1 MRKLKIPLLL
11 TAALA
16 GIWILATVVENI
28 RGKAA
33 WDAFRTEWEAR
44 GEVFDYRALVPEP
57 IPSEKNFAHTPLLK
71 PHNDYLAARD
81 AGRRPEALRIVLA
94 VNIEWDED
102 MLLDPWGNWES
113 GHHLNLSVFQK
124 SFREGT
130 SWPHPEKAGKPA
142 EDVLQALTVFD
153 DEFAE
158 LSNAAIA
165 RPRCRFDR
173 DYEKLLDVKAEPD
186 GLTEM
191 SFDHV
196 RYLRR
201 ATECYTLRAV
211 ARLAAGDAEGAFA
224 DVKMGLFITDCFAA
238 EPTMISQLVRMGGML
253 NGPLQVVW
261 EGLAGAKWN
270 DQQLASLE
278 KRLGEINLLES
289 YHWGMEDERNRGNY
303 FIERLRNGAATDLDG
318 NGIIDGK
325 DVFWPWW
332 YPSGWLYQNQLRLNQ
347 IHLNFSRRIV
357 DLEAHL
363 VKPGVAAEHKQYF
376 EENKGDRYNLVANL
390 TYIPINIANNFGRG
404 QTCLDQARI
413 ACMLERYKIQKGK
426 YPASLSEL
434 GAALPT
440 DPFSGKAYLYSLDP
454 ETVPGKRYRLRGVG
468 PDQKDDRKKPIPA
481 EPDDLLWRY
490 LPDPAIPDTSKP
502 VEK

>member
-102 MLLDPWGNWES
+102 MLLNPWGNWES

-124 SFREGT
+124 SFREET

-158 LSNAAIA
+158 LSNAAIE

-173 DYEKLLDVKAEPD
+173 NYEELLDVKDEHN

-191 SFDHV
+191 LFTHFRV
-196 RYLRR
+196 IRA
-201 ATECYTLRAV
+201 ATECYTLRAA
-211 ARLAAGDAEGAFA
+211 ARLAAGNTEGAFA
-224 DVKMGLFITDCFAA
+224 DVKMSLFVIDCLAA
-238 EPTMISQLVRMGGML
+238 EPSMISQLARMGGIL
-253 NGPLQVVW
+253 SHPLQVVW

-289 YHWGMEDERNRGNY
+289 YHWGMQEERNRGNY

-325 DVFWPWW
+325 DDFWPWW

-347 IHLNFSRRIV
+347 IHLNFSRRII
-357 DLEAHL
+357 DSRAHL

-376 EENKGDRYNLVANL
+376 EANKDGRYNLVANL
-390 TYIPINIANNFGRG
+390 LSLPIGIANNFGRG

-413 ACMLERYKIQKGK
+413 ACMLERHKIQKGK
-426 YPASLSEL
+426 YPASLAEL

-468 PDQKDDRKKPIPA
+468 PDQKDDREKPISG

-490 LPDPAIPDTSKP
+490 LPDPAIADTSKP